1 VGRFEGIWQ
10 SQIQEREK
18 WIVRYLRIF
27 EMALFRAS
35 TRDRCENSVTSGRGW
50 WQCIPLKCQKK

>member
-1 VGRFEGIWQ
+1 MVEETFVGYVGRFEGIWQ

-27 EMALFRAS
+27 
-35 TRDRCENSVTSGRGW
+35 
-50 WQCIPLKCQKK
+50 